1 MAEII
6 LDMEHI
12 TDADT
17 IEVTLAGSN
26 LKEYSA
32 KSEIQSSRVTIDN
45 LGADAAKKPH
55 YLEISLY
62 NKKKTLTERL
72 YIYTTLPKEENL
84 FTLRQLSGAW
94 SLSRP
99 QAFNALSG
107 DPRDYDGIV
116 FQPAQSP
123 ALGKTHFFYLFNHG
137 TRKATGKAYISHI
150 ISDESIILH
159 ASSSI
164 PTETGSILCAN
175 LEGYEPS
182 PWKERAFST
191 LEELNP
197 ILHKPCSFDEK
208 GSFHFLLCEFSKL
221 KSLTALPLEHKS
233 ELVPEETV
241 KLFPQA
247 QRVKTRIVSR
257 PGESPMAVK
266 DYSGIYY
273 LRECIQSYKVFPVA
287 MSETVVAHHNVADL
301 YIYPIACTNGRP
313 LETA

>member
-6 LDMEHI
+6 LDMEHV
-12 TDADT
+12 TDADA
-17 IEVTLAGSN
+17 IEVTLADAN

-32 KSEIQSSRVTIDN
+32 RSDIQGPRVTIDN
-45 LGADAAKKPH
+45 LGADAAKKPY
-55 YLEISLY
+55 YLEIGLF
-62 NKKKTLTERL
+62 NKKKRLMERL
-72 YIYTTLPKEENL
+72 HIYTNLPKEENL

-99 QAFNALSG
+99 QAFDALSG
-107 DPRDYDGIV
+107 DPTAYDGIV
-116 FQPAQSP
+116 FHPAESP
-123 ALGKTHFFYLFNHG
+123 VLGKTHFFYLFDHT
-137 TRKATGKAYISHI
+137 TRKATGKAYLSHI
-150 ISDESIILH
+150 ISDDCIILH

-182 PWKERAFST
+182 PWRERAFST

-197 ILHKPCSFDEK
+197 VLHKPCTFDEK
-208 GSFHFLLCEFSKL
+208 GSFHFLLCEFSKM
-221 KSLTALPLEHKS
+221 KSLTAIPLEHKS
-233 ELVPEETV
+233 KLVPEETV
-241 KLFPQA
+241 KLFPLA
-247 QRVKTRIVSR
+247 QRVKTKIVSG
-257 PGESPMAVK
+257 PDESPIAVK

-273 LRECIQSYKVFPVA
+273 LRECIHSYGVFPVT

-301 YIYPIACTNGRP
+301 YIYPTACTNRRP